1 MALMQGK
8 NSLDHITMTDTKV
21 IAWDFD
27 GVLTRNIVDGRF
39 IWADDFEAD
48 TGQSREV
55 FEDFIFGRDLDAILT
70 GRQDLRDRVDA
81 WAKMVGYAP
90 GPDALLDYWFK
101 KDAALDPMT
110 LGLMDRVARKGLRQV
125 LTTNNENRRATYIE
139 NHLGFG
145 NRVEHIFASGRMG
158 VAKPDTE
165 YFRTVSAALKVDPDQ
180 ILFIDDLA
188 ENIIAARAFGW
199 QTMHFT
205 DETRDTLEAL
215 LPL

>member
-1 MALMQGK
+1 
-8 NSLDHITMTDTKV
+8 MTDIKV

-48 TGQSREV
+48 TGQSREI
-55 FEDFIFGRDLDAILT
+55 FEEFIFGRDLDAILT
-70 GRQDLRDRVDA
+70 GRQDLRDRVEA
-81 WAKMVGYAP
+81 WAKSVGYAP
-90 GPDALLDYWFK
+90 GPDALLEYWFK
-101 KDAALDPMT
+101 KDAILDPMT
-110 LGLMDRVARKGLRQV
+110 LGLMDRIAQKGLRQV

-145 NRVEHIFASGRMG
+145 ARVEHIFASGRMG

-165 YFRTVSAALKVDPDQ
+165 YFRSVSTKLQVGANE

-188 ENIIAARAFGW
+188 ENISAAKAFGW

-205 DETRDTLEAL
+205 DNTRDKLEGL

>member
-1 MALMQGK
+1 
-8 NSLDHITMTDTKV
+8 MTVTKV

-55 FEDFIFGRDLDAILT
+55 FEDFIFGRDLDSILT
-70 GRQDLRDRVDA
+70 GRVDLRDRVEA
-81 WAKMVGYAP
+81 WAKSVGYSP
-90 GPDALLDYWFK
+90 GPDALLEYWFK
-101 KDAALDPMT
+101 KDARLDPMT
-110 LGLMDRVARKGLRQV
+110 LGLMDRIAQKGLRQV
-125 LTTNNENRRATYIE
+125 LATNNENRRTTYIE
-139 NHLGFG
+139 NQLGFG
-145 NRVEHIFASGRMG
+145 NRVEHIFASGHMR

-165 YFRTVSAALKVDPDQ
+165 YFRTITTTLKVDPDE
-180 ILFIDDLA
+180 ILFIDDLT
-188 ENIIAARAFGW
+188 ENIIAAKAFGW

-205 DETRDTLEAL
+205 EETRNTLEGL

>member
-1 MALMQGK
+1 
-8 NSLDHITMTDTKV
+8 MTDIKV

-48 TGQSREV
+48 TGQSREL

-81 WAKMVGYAP
+81 WAKSVGYAP
-90 GPDALLDYWFK
+90 GPDALLEYWFE
-101 KDAALDPMT
+101 KDARLDPMT
-110 LGLMDRVARKGLRQV
+110 LGLMDRVAQKGLRQV

-139 NHLGFG
+139 NDLGFG

-165 YFRTVSAALKVDPDQ
+165 YFRTVSATLKVEANE

-188 ENIIAARAFGW
+188 ENISAANAFGW

-205 DETRDTLEAL
+205 DNTRDTREAI

>member
-1 MALMQGK
+1 
-8 NSLDHITMTDTKV
+8 MTDIKV

-39 IWADDFEAD
+39 IWADNFEAD

-55 FEDFIFGRDLDAILT
+55 FEDFIFGRDLEAILT
-70 GRQDLRDRVDA
+70 GRQDLRDRVAA
-81 WAKMVGYAP
+81 WAKSVGYAP
-90 GPDALLDYWFK
+90 GADALLEYWFK

-110 LGLMDRVARKGLRQV
+110 LGLMDRIAQKGLRQV
-125 LTTNNENRRATYIE
+125 LTTNNENRRAAYIE
-139 NHLGFG
+139 NTLGFS

-158 VAKPDTE
+158 VAKPDVE
-165 YFRTVSAALKVDPDQ
+165 YFKTVSATLKVGANE
-180 ILFIDDLA
+180 ILLIDDLA
-188 ENIIAARAFGW
+188 ENIIAAKAYGW

-205 DETRDTLEAL
+205 DETRNTLEAL

>member
-1 MALMQGK
+1 MQDK
-8 NSLDHITMTDTKV
+8 NSLDNNTMTVIKV

-39 IWADDFEAD
+39 IWAADFEAD
-48 TGQSREV
+48 TGQSRKV

-70 GRQDLRDRVDA
+70 GREDLRDRVDA
-81 WAKMVGYAP
+81 WAKSVGYAP
-90 GPDALLDYWFK
+90 GPDALLEYWFK

-139 NHLGFG
+139 NQLGFG

-165 YFRTVSAALKVDPDQ
+165 YFKAVSATLRVNANE

-188 ENIIAARAFGW
+188 ENIIAAKAFGW
-199 QTMHFT
+199 KTMHFT
-205 DETRDTLEAL
+205 DDTRDNLEGL